1 MSSVPEAYRVRRTID
16 AQARA
21 RDYVVSG
28 LALAGLAWMLL
39 AVGAATPWWRFLR
52 HDGTWDA
59 LCGSGLLLPAA
70 LYVGGWVLML
80 AAMVLP
86 TALPVLSLLARMTA
100 WQADG
105 RRLAML
111 AAAGDLAAW
120 AGFGLAARPPIERW
134 RHGLSD
140 ASA

>member
-1 MSSVPEAYRVRRTID
+1 
-16 AQARA
+16 
-21 RDYVVSG
+21 
-28 LALAGLAWMLL
+28 
-39 AVGAATPWWRFLR
+39 
-52 HDGTWDA
+52 
-59 LCGSGLLLPAA
+59 
-70 LYVGGWVLML
+70 ML
-80 AAMVLP
+80 AAMMLP
-86 TALPVLSLLARMTA
+86 TALSVPSLPVLSLLARMTA

-120 AGFGLAARPPIERW
+120 AGFGLAARPPIARW